1 MLNIQYFEYLSTI
14 IFLLAIIHTFFTGQ
28 FNKQAGKRRPGS
40 VSENFLHLMGE
51 VEIVFG
57 LWSAVLIIISLIV
70 FNSEFIISYLN
81 GRDFTEAFFVFVVMT
96 ICSTHPILLLFEKI
110 LINISK
116 LIPIDKRYSAYI
128 SILFIG
134 PLFGSL
140 ITEPAAMTICAYLL
154 LPRYFSSNNSLR
166 FKYATIALLF
176 INISLGGTLTPYA
189 APPILMVASKW
200 NWDLAFMLVHFAPKT
215 ILCLLINTLLTTFF
229 FRKEILKHNNITP
242 TKIISET
249 PFLITSIHL
258 FFLFL
263 VVLTAHHMVLFVGLF
278 LFFVGFLRATKEYQA
293 PLKLREPL
301 LVSFFLGGLIVL
313 GGPQKWWLAPLITNL
328 SKHQLFFGSIG
339 ITALTDNAALTY
351 LGSLVPS
358 LDLQAKL
365 SLVSGSV
372 IGGGLTLIANAP
384 NPAGFGILRKSFNQG
399 SFSPLKL
406 LFSSAP
412 MTIIAIIIFLFL

>member
-1 MLNIQYFEYLSTI
+1 MLNIQYFEHLSTV

-28 FNKQAGKRRPGS
+28 LNKLAGKRKSGTI
-40 VSENFLHLMGE
+40 SENFLHLIGE

-57 LWSAVLIIISLIV
+57 LWSAILIIISLFV
-70 FNSEFIISYLN
+70 FNKEFIISYLN
-81 GRDFTEAFFVFVVMT
+81 GRDFTEAFFVFVIMT
-96 ICSTHPILLLFEKI
+96 ICSTRPILLLFEKI
-110 LINISK
+110 LISVSK
-116 LIPIDKRYSAYI
+116 LIPIDKKYSTYV
-128 SILFIG
+128 SILFFG
-134 PLFGSL
+134 PLLGSF

-154 LPRYFSSNNSLR
+154 LPRYFSSSNSLR

-176 INISLGGTLTPYA
+176 INISLGGTLTSYA

-215 ILCLLINTLLTTFF
+215 ILCLLINTFLITFL
-229 FRKEILKHNNITP
+229 FRKEILKHNNMPP

-249 PFLITSIHL
+249 PLLITLLHL

-278 LFFVGFLRATKEYQA
+278 LFFIGFLRATKEYQA
-293 PLKLREPL
+293 PLKLRGPL

-313 GGPQKWWLAPLITNL
+313 GGPQKWWLIPFITGL
-328 SKHQLFFGSIG
+328 SKHQLFFGSVG
-339 ITALTDNAALTY
+339 LTALIDNAALTY
-351 LGSLVPS
+351 LGSLVPN

-384 NPAGFGILRKSFNQG
+384 NPVGFGILKNSFDQG

-406 LFSSAP
+406 LLFSAP
-412 MTIIAIIIFLFL
+412 MTIVAIIIFLFM